1 MTGRKPA
8 AHCRARR
15 SGIPRSPIRQ
25 IPFHSRLR
33 DRPRRWS
40 RLSHARRSR
49 FQNSRAV
56 SKSQSVCPLPVDTA
70 RSIPSMLPE
79 MRTPGIILTAA
90 TTPRC
95 CCAASGVLPRR
106 KPLLHAIG
114 QAKSDKA
121 VTPMQ
126 PEIRVLAIHGSPE
139 YDLPRPASDASRHIL
154 LPDG

>member
-1 MTGRKPA
+1 MEP
-8 AHCRARR
+8 
-15 SGIPRSPIRQ
+15 
-25 IPFHSRLR
+25 PFACT
-33 DRPRRWS
+33 P
-40 RLSHARRSR
+40 
-49 FQNSRAV
+49 FTV
-56 SKSQSVCPLPVDTA
+56 SKFARGIEVPERLPVAGGYGAQHPVHAAGDENPGDNTYGCNYA
-70 RSIPSMLPE
+70 AMLLRSVRS
-79 MRTPGIILTAA
+79 
-90 TTPRC
+90 
-95 CCAASGVLPRR
+95 LPRR